1 MTIVLPIPDRRISPN
16 ASRGQSK
23 GSAIAKARLVR
34 EHRTR
39 AKLRTLEAI
48 GHLYHSAGQPVPT
61 FTGYT
66 IAHFFKTAAFRDDDN
81 ADAACKAY
89 RDGIADALGI
99 DDRQLPKLALSTRA
113 KDAAR
118 PRVEIT
124 LHTSTPCSSPAIP
137 APNPRPLHP

>member
-16 ASRGQSK
+16 AQRGHSK
-23 GSAIAKARLVR
+23 GAAIAKARLVR

-48 GHLYHSAGQPVPT
+48 GHLYHAQGRPVPG
-61 FTGYT
+61 FVGYT
-66 IAHFFKTAAFRDDDN
+66 LAHFFPTAAWRDDDN

-99 DDRQLPKLALSTRA
+99 DDRLLPKLALSTMD
-113 KDAAR
+113 KDAAN

-124 LHTSTPCSSPAIP
+124 LHTTP
-137 APNPRPLHP
+137 